1 MDNLIDL
8 LQTDWGGVMFLI
20 LYTSLLFGGWAWMLS
35 ARIDPIKE
43 GITEIKKSLNNHITD
58 TNRKI
63 ETLNNTLMAQ
73 FKDHNKQVVDL
84 YKVLIDKQNSK

>member
-1 MDNLIDL
+1 MIYWEVLGLIVTVITGAIFW
-8 LQTDWGGVMFLI
+8 QTFLFNRFDKT
-20 LYTSLLFGGWAWMLS
+20 LADK
-35 ARIDPIKE
+35 IDPIKD
-43 GITEIKKSLNNHITD
+43 GILDIKQALTNHITD

-63 ETLNNTLMAQ
+63 ETLNNTLMDQ